1 VLVHISARG
10 AASETSTPTVSA
22 GLPCFSAAS
31 DQDQLMPPTKS
42 FALFGGALCVIGE
55 RGEALGLAGAAVS
68 SREASSSS
76 ALIANEAES

>member
-1 VLVHISARG
+1 
-10 AASETSTPTVSA
+10 
-22 GLPCFSAAS
+22 
-31 DQDQLMPPTKS
+31 MPPTKS